1 MSSIEKFKGF
11 PEQCIIFLRELSQNN
26 NTIWFKE
33 HKNDYEEHVLNPCR
47 LFVTALGERLRS
59 FAPAII
65 ADPRVNRS
73 LFRINRDT
81 RFSKNK
87 TPYKTHMAL
96 WFWEGLGPRMEN
108 TGFYLHLEPEK
119 LMLGTGIY
127 CFQKPQLEKYRS
139 FVVDK
144 KHGPALVKAIEK
156 TTKSGPFSLG
166 GSHYKRI
173 PRGFDP
179 EHERVSLLMHNGLY
193 VGEEQPVPEILFTA
207 ELPEYC
213 FDRFNRM
220 APLHRWLVT
229 MNSEFRETMAEKK

>member
-1 MSSIEKFKGF
+1 MSSIEEFKGF
-11 PEQCIIFLRELSQNN
+11 PELCITFFRELSHNN

-33 HKNDYEEHVLNPCR
+33 HKNDYEEYVLNPCR
-47 LFVTALGERLRS
+47 LFVTEMGERLRGI
-59 FAPAII
+59 APAII

-87 TPYKTHMAL
+87 IPYKTHCAL
-96 WFWEGLGPRMEN
+96 WFWEGSAPRMEN
-108 TGFYLHLEPEK
+108 SGFYLHLEPEK

-127 CFQKPQLEKYRS
+127 CFQKPQLEKFRS

-156 TTKSGPFSLG
+156 TTKSSSISLG

-179 EHERVSLLMHNGLY
+179 KHANASLLLHNGLY
-193 VGEEQPVPEILFTA
+193 VGEETPVPEVLFTA
-207 ELPEYC
+207 ELIDYC
-213 FDRFNRM
+213 FERFNCM
-220 APLHRWLVT
+220 KTLHRWLVT
-229 MNSEFRETMAEKK
+229 MNSES

>member
-87 TPYKTHMAL
+87 TPYKTHCAL
-96 WFWEGLGPRMEN
+96 WFWEGSGPRMEN
-108 TGFYLHLEPEK
+108 SGFYLHLEPGK

-127 CFQKPQLEKYRS
+127 CFQKQQLEKYRS

-144 KHGPALVKAIEK
+144 KHGPALVQAIEE
-156 TTKSGPFSLG
+156 TTKSSSFSLG

-179 EHERVSLLMHNGLY
+179 EHANASLLLHNGLY
-193 VGEEQPVPEILFTA
+193 VGEETPVPKVLFTA
-207 ELPEYC
+207 ELIDYC
-213 FDRFNRM
+213 FERFNRM

-229 MNSEFRETMAEKK
+229 MNYES